1 MDRINDVILKKQ
13 ETLDQGGKNI
23 VLRYLKDGDKEI
35 NGSKPPPLGSVNGN
49 PSDISFLKLLA
60 EDFRTHDKNLLE
72 PGFWAVAVHRFGNW
86 RMGIRLKVLR
96 VPCTVLYRLS
106 FTWIDWFWG
115 ISLTYTVK
123 LGRRVRIWHHG
134 GMVLGAQ
141 SIGDDVHIR
150 HGTTFGVLNRSDT
163 DTTKKPVIEDRVDIG
178 AGVCILG
185 EVTVGH
191 DSVVGANSV
200 VVRDV
205 APNTSVFGIPARRVN
220 MGAKS

>member
-1 MDRINDVILKKQ
+1 M
-13 ETLDQGGKNI
+13 
-23 VLRYLKDGDKEI
+23 VLRYLKDGDEETN
-35 NGSKPPPLGSVNGN
+35 NGSKPPVIGSVNGN
-49 PSDISFLKLLA
+49 PSDISFLKLLV
-60 EDFRTHDKNLLE
+60 EDFRTYDKNPFE
-72 PGFWAVAVHRFGNW
+72 PGFWAVVVHRFGTW
-86 RMGIRLKVLR
+86 RMGIRHKVLR
-96 VPCTVLYRLS
+96 APCTALYRVA

-115 ISLTYTVK
+115 IGLAYSVR

-150 HGTTFGVLNRSDT
+150 HGTTFGLLDRS

-178 AGVCILG
+178 AGACILG
-185 EVTVGH
+185 DVTVGH

-205 APNTSVFGIPARRVN
+205 APNTTVFGVPARRVN
-220 MGAKS
+220 LGASTQNSKVNK